1 MMGGWRQAL
10 IPGRPRAPILGPPA
24 GPDAGARGAGT
35 WGRRWPSEPPGTA
48 SPGHGGGI
56 LRRLGSRHTWIR
68 HPPGTGPLRR
78 SREDRLGGGVA
89 AGLAARTGLD
99 VNLVRTGFV
108 VAALFSLFGAAA
120 YVVAWLL
127 IPAEGADGNI
137 AGKALADRRG
147 MALAAGLASLLVV
160 VLVIASALHAGWLS
174 TLAWPLVICV
184 GGVTLI
190 WRNAPADEQAVLQRL
205 ADPLLGL
212 AQGSRSRR
220 RTVVRIVVAAVA
232 LGLGLG
238 WLLTGH
244 PDQSALRQ
252 LAGVI
257 LVVAAIAI
265 LLGPWWLRIAR
276 DLVVERQARIRAE
289 ERADMAA
296 RVHDSVLQTLA
307 LIQRRADHPQQVIQL
322 ARAQERE
329 LRAWLF
335 DGQAPGS
342 LDGQDL
348 TLAAGVRLI
357 QQEVEAQHEV
367 PVEAVTVGDCDLDDD
382 LRALL
387 AAAREA
393 TVNAVKWSGAPVVSI
408 FAEVEPGQVALFV
421 RDRGQGFDPAAVP
434 PDRKGLAQSINA
446 RMARR
451 GGTVVVRTAPGEGTE
466 VSLTMPRP
474 AGDRQPGRS

>member
-1 MMGGWRQAL
+1 VG
-10 IPGRPRAPILGPPA
+10 
-24 GPDAGARGAGT
+24 
-35 WGRRWPSEPPGTA
+35 
-48 SPGHGGGI
+48 
-56 LRRLGSRHTWIR
+56 
-68 HPPGTGPLRR
+68 
-78 SREDRLGGGVA
+78 
-89 AGLAARTGLD
+89 
-99 VNLVRTGFV
+99 
-108 VAALFSLFGAAA
+108 
-120 YVVAWLL
+120 WLL
-127 IPAEGADGNI
+127 IPAAGADGNI
-137 AGKALADRRG
+137 AGKAVTDRRG
-147 MALAAGLASLLVV
+147 IALAAGLVSLLVV
-160 VLVIASALHAGWLS
+160 VLIIASALHANWLN

-184 GGVTLI
+184 AGITLI
-190 WRNAPADEQAVLQRL
+190 WRNAPPDEQVVLRRL
-205 ADPLLGL
+205 AEPLLGL
-212 AQGSRSRR
+212 AQGSSSRR
-220 RTVVRIVVAAVA
+220 RTVARIVVAALA
-232 LGLGLG
+232 LGLGLI
-238 WLLTGH
+238 WLLTGN
-244 PDQSALRQ
+244 PDQSTLRQ
-252 LAGVI
+252 IAGVI

-296 RVHDSVLQTLA
+296 RLHDSVLQTLA
-307 LIQRRADHPQQVIQL
+307 LIQRRAEHPQQVIQL

-335 DGQAPGS
+335 DGHAPGS

-348 TLAAGVRLI
+348 TLAAGILLI

-421 RDRGQGFDPAAVP
+421 RDRGRGFDPTAVP
-434 PDRKGLAQSINA
+434 PDRKGLAQSIHA

-451 GGTVVVRTAPGEGTE
+451 GGTVVVRTAPGQGTE

-474 AGDRQPGRS
+474 AGERQPGRP

>member
-1 MMGGWRQAL
+1 MF
-10 IPGRPRAPILGPPA
+10 
-24 GPDAGARGAGT
+24 
-35 WGRRWPSEPPGTA
+35 
-48 SPGHGGGI
+48 
-56 LRRLGSRHTWIR
+56 RRLGSRHTWIR
-68 HPPGTGPLRR
+68 HTPDTGPLRR
-78 SREDRLGGGVA
+78 SREDRLAGGVA

-108 VAALFSLFGAAA
+108 VAALVSLFGAAA

-127 IPAEGADGNI
+127 IPAEGADGTI

-147 MALAAGLASLLVV
+147 IALAAGLASLLVV

-184 GGVTLI
+184 GGITLI
-190 WRNAPADEQAVLQRL
+190 WRNAPPDEQMVLRRL
-205 ADPLLGL
+205 ADPLMGL
-212 AQGSRSRR
+212 AQGSSSRR
-220 RTVVRIVVAAVA
+220 RTVARILIAAVA
-232 LGLGLG
+232 LGLGLV

-244 PDQSALRQ
+244 PDQGALRQ
-252 LAGVI
+252 LAGVV

-296 RVHDSVLQTLA
+296 RLHDSVLQTLA
-307 LIQRRADHPQQVIQL
+307 LIQRRAEHPQQVIQL

-342 LDGQDL
+342 LDSQDL
-348 TLAAGVRLI
+348 TLAAGIRLI

-421 RDRGQGFDPAAVP
+421 RDRGQGFDPAAIP
-434 PDRKGLAQSINA
+434 PDRKGLAQSIHA

-451 GGTVVVRTAPGEGTE
+451 GGTVIIRTAPGEGTE

-474 AGDRQPGRS
+474 AGERQPGRS

>member
-1 MMGGWRQAL
+1 MA
-10 IPGRPRAPILGPPA
+10 
-24 GPDAGARGAGT
+24 AGT
-35 WGRRWPSEPPGTA
+35 DPGPTARTGHGPADPFSTDRHRFGRRG
-48 SPGHGGGI
+48 
-56 LRRLGSRHTWIR
+56 RRGWLR
-68 HPPGTGPLRR
+68 HPPGGGPLRR
-78 SREDRLGGGVA
+78 SREDRLAGGVA

-99 VNLVRTGFV
+99 VTVVRTGFV
-108 VAALFSLFGAAA
+108 VATVFGLIGAAA
-120 YVVAWLL
+120 YVLAWLL
-127 IPAEGADGNI
+127 IPADGADTNI
-137 AGKALADRRG
+137 AAKALTDRRG
-147 MALAAGLASLLVV
+147 IALVAGLASLLVV
-160 VLVIASALHAGWLS
+160 VLVIASALRAGWVGS
-174 TLAWPLVICV
+174 FAWPLVISV
-184 GGVTLI
+184 AGLTLI
-190 WRNAPADEQAVLQRL
+190 WRNAPPDEQAVLQRL

-212 AQGSRSRR
+212 AEGSGSRR
-220 RTVVRIVVAAVA
+220 RIVARVAVA
-232 LGLGLG
+232 TVALVLGLD

-244 PDQSALRQ
+244 QAAGALRE

-265 LLGPWWLRIAR
+265 LLGPWWVRIAR
-276 DLVVERQARIRAE
+276 DLMLERRARIRAE

-307 LIQRRADHPQQVIQL
+307 LIQRRAEHPQQVIQL

-335 DGQAPGS
+335 DGQPPGS
-342 LDGQDL
+342 LDGQDM
-348 TLAAGVRLI
+348 TLAAGIRLI
-357 QQEVEAQHEV
+357 QQDVEAQHEV

-408 FAEVEPGQVALFV
+408 FAEVEPAEVTLFV
-421 RDRGQGFDPAAVP
+421 RDRGRGFDPAAVP
-434 PDRKGLAQSINA
+434 QDRKGLAESIHA

-451 GGTVVVRTAPGEGTE
+451 GGATAVRTAPGAGTE

-474 AGDRQPGRS
+474 AAERPVGRP

>member
-1 MMGGWRQAL
+1 MF
-10 IPGRPRAPILGPPA
+10 
-24 GPDAGARGAGT
+24 
-35 WGRRWPSEPPGTA
+35 
-48 SPGHGGGI
+48 
-56 LRRLGSRHTWIR
+56 RRLGSRHTWIR
-68 HPPGTGPLRR
+68 HPPDSGPLRR
-78 SREDRLGGGVA
+78 SREDRLAGGVA
-89 AGLAARTGLD
+89 AGIAARTGLD
-99 VNLVRTGFV
+99 VTLVRTCFV

-127 IPAEGADGNI
+127 IPAAGTDATI
-137 AGKALADRRG
+137 ASKALTDRRG
-147 MALAAGLASLLVV
+147 IALVAGLVSLLVV
-160 VLVIASALHAGWLS
+160 VLVIASALHASWLN

-184 GGVTLI
+184 AGVTLI
-190 WRNAPADEQAVLQRL
+190 WRNAPPDEQVVIRRL
-205 ADPLLGL
+205 ADPLVSL
-212 AQGSRSRR
+212 AQGGSSRR
-220 RTVVRIVVAAVA
+220 RTVTRIVIAALA

-252 LAGVI
+252 LAGLI
-257 LVVAAIAI
+257 LIVAAIAI

-296 RVHDSVLQTLA
+296 RLHDSVLQTLA
-307 LIQRRADHPQQVIQL
+307 LIQRRAEHPQQVIQL

-367 PVEAVTVGDCDLDDD
+367 PVEAVTVGDCALDDD

-421 RDRGQGFDPAAVP
+421 RDRGRGFDPAAVP
-434 PDRKGLAQSINA
+434 PDRKGLAQSIHA
-446 RMARR
+446 RVARH
-451 GGTVVVRTAPGEGTE
+451 GGTTIVRTSPGEGTE